1 MKLSLGAIT
10 LWASVLALSACAA
23 PHQTKPVQ
31 TSSAVVQG
39 AQGRSADALGNGCG
53 SVSYPE
59 SGQTGTVQVQH
70 GSVECDTAV
79 AVVNRFLRDPGLLH
93 EGNTMSAQFDGWLCA
108 SPTAVAAAQ
117 YGSSTECTRGQDTI
131 WVVSAMVAPV
141 GLTEPAAPPA
151 AECDDA
157 AVSAGLGGQVRVLR
171 CYGTWA
177 YVTAGELG
185 DSTSLAQLKGS
196 KWRRY
201 TGFPSSIC
209 RAQAAS
215 DGVPPTEVASFRDC

>member
-10 LWASVLALSACAA
+10 LWVSVLALSACAA
-23 PHQTKPVQ
+23 PHQTAPVQ
-31 TSSAVVQG
+31 TSGAVVQG
-39 AQGRSADALGNGCG
+39 AQGHSADALGDGCG
-53 SVSYPE
+53 TVSYPE

-117 YGSSTECTRGQDTI
+117 YGYSTECTRGQDTI
-131 WVVSAMVAPV
+131 WVVSA
-141 GLTEPAAPPA
+141 TAAPAGLAPA
-151 AECDDA
+151 NCDDA
-157 AVSAGLGGQVRVLR
+157 EVSAGLGGQVRVLR

-177 YVTAGELG
+177 YVTTGELG

-196 KWRRY
+196 EWRHY
-201 TGFPSSIC
+201 AGFPSSIC

-215 DGVPPTEVASFRDC
+215 DGVPPPEISSFRDC